1 MNNLQLLK
9 KVWDDLE
16 ATYASSKYTDRVKF
30 LHKAVGYDGNSTAVD
45 YLISRLKEDT
55 DKYTEEELEEFSK
68 YVAMLESVNQLVM
81 TGKLTNITNL
91 NELKALA
98 MLGRISRE
106 VEQNRM
112 PESFLDGLD
121 FTKSDLKIDKSFD
134 GDFKKIF
141 GDLAT
146 IGDTTTFVGEDVVSM
161 QLADDNAY
169 IFYNMKEVERV
180 FEEASTNPFYKA
192 IGYVTKTL
200 MDRGVITQENLFSQV
215 FLGPK
220 YFSIDKGSINVKI
233 GDYEYS
239 TKIRTDNKIKAEG
252 YVAYTSSLPTDYG
265 KFKVILIDVK

>member
-16 ATYASSKYTDRVKF
+16 GTFASSKYEDRVEF
-30 LHKAVGYDGNSTAVD
+30 LHKAVGYDGSTTAVD

-68 YVAMLESVNQLVM
+68 YVEMLESVHQLVM
-81 TGKLTNITNL
+81 IGKLSSIANL
-91 NELKALA
+91 NEFKALA
-98 MLGRISRE
+98 MSGRVTRE
-106 VEQNRM
+106 TSQNKM
-112 PESFLDGLD
+112 PESFLDSLD

-134 GDFKKIF
+134 GDFRKIF

-169 IFYNMKEVERV
+169 IFYNMREVEKV
-180 FEEASTNPFYKA
+180 FAEAATNPFYKA
-192 IGYVTKTL
+192 IGYVTKAL
-200 MDRGVITQENLFSQV
+200 MSKGAITQENLFSQV
-215 FLGPK
+215 FLGRK
-220 YFSIDKGSINVKI
+220 YFNVENGSINVKI

-239 TKIRTDNKIKAEG
+239 TKVRSDNKIKAEG

-265 KFKVILIDVK
+265 KFKVILIDVE